1 MILVIQTLTKQIT
14 KKTPKPIN
22 FSKTKQLEKAFRYK
36 IDNNPYA
43 YPRLPI
49 SINFI

>member
-22 FSKTKQLEKAFRYK
+22 FLKL
-36 IDNNPYA
+36 NNWKKLLDIKLIITHMHILDYLLA
-43 YPRLPI
+43 
-49 SINFI
+49 